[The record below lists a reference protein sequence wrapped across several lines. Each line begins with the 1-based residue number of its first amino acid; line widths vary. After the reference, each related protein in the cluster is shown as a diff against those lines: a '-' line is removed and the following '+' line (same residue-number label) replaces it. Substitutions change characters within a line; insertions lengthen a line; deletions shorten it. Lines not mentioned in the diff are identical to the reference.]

1 MTGWNSN
8 VWVRRKTNMKSKLE
22 PCWLLVLALFIA
34 PTLAQGQGSTMSYR
48 GRLTAAGAPANG
60 PHDMEFKLFATTNVA
75 VGNQQG
81 ATQSLPAVP
90 VTNGVFVVS
99 LDFGA
104 AVFDGSPRFL
114 EIGVRPAGSAS
125 PYSTLSPRQ
134 QVASIPYAIHSLS
147 AGSTT
152 HLANGVGVQSLNT
165 LKDHVTLAAGPNIS
179 ITPSGNTLTIGSAGV
194 GGGSPW
200 SLNGADAFYTAG
212 NVGIGTST
220 PRPGIRLE
228 VSGATLLKPGN
239 GNIQFGSPNAELGL
253 SIIPNA
259 GNRADLRFDGSVLK
273 LLAGAGAVPPS
284 SANGLAITTNGNVGI
299 GNGAPAVGYRL
310 DVSGATRL
318 STDNGTV
325 QFGTPNAE
333 LGLSITPSAGNRAD
347 LRFDGSVLKLVAST
361 GVAPPI
367 AANGLAITTAGNIG
381 IGTTTPVAK
390 LQAET
395 GLANTSAV
403 YGKATG
409 LGGVGVYGESV
420 GGAAVYSQGN
430 AVQPADKGGFV
441 KAMAYIDPFRP
452 GGIQYVVRCYNS
464 QQIGNGVST
473 VPCGITVT
481 RIDTGRYEVDF
492 GFDVRERFVSATLR
506 FPVGY
511 VGATPIGNTAPNV
524 VYVTI
529 YQELGRE
536 FVDQEF
542 TLFVF

>member
-1 MTGWNSN
+1 M
-8 VWVRRKTNMKSKLE
+8 
-22 PCWLLVLALFIA
+22 LALFIA
-34 PTLAQGQGSTMSYR
+34 PTWAQGQGSTMSYR
-48 GRLTAAGAPANG
+48 GRLTAAGALANG
-60 PHDMEFKLFATTNVA
+60 PHDMEFKLFATINVA
-75 VGNQQG
+75 VGAQQG

-125 PYSTLSPRQ
+125 PYATLSPRQ
-134 QVASIPYAIHSLS
+134 EVASIPYAIHSLS
-147 AGSTT
+147 AGTAAN
-152 HLANGVGVQSLNT
+152 LANGAGVQSLNN
-165 LKDHVTLAAGPNIS
+165 LKDNVTLTAGPNIS
-179 ITPSGNTLTIGSAGV
+179 ISPSGNTLTIGSAV
-194 GGGSPW
+194 GGGSGPW
-200 SLNGADAFYTAG
+200 SLNGADTYYNVG

-220 PRPGIRLE
+220 PTPGIRLE

-273 LLAGAGAVPPS
+273 LLAGTGAVPPS
-284 SANGLAITTNGNVGI
+284 SASGLAITTDGNVGI
-299 GNGAPAVGYRL
+299 GNSAPTLGYRL

-318 STDNGTV
+318 STGNGTV

-333 LGLSITPSAGNRAD
+333 LGISITPNAGNRAD
-347 LRFDGSVLKLVAST
+347 LRFDGSVLKLVAAT
-361 GVAPPI
+361 GVVPPS
-367 AANGLAITTAGNIG
+367 ADNGLAITTAGNVG
-381 IGTTTPVAK
+381 IGTTMPVAK

-409 LGGVGVYGESV
+409 LGGVGVYGESA

-452 GGIQYVVRCYNS
+452 GGVQYVVRCYNS
-464 QQIGNGVST
+464 QQSGNGVST

-481 RIDTGRYEVDF
+481 KINTGRYEVDF
-492 GFDVRERFVSATLR
+492 GFDVRERFVSAALR

-511 VGATPIGNTAPNV
+511 VGATPIGDTAPNV

-529 YQELGRE
+529 YQELGRD
-536 FVDQEF
+536 FVDHEF
-542 TLFVF
+542 TVFVF